1 MRYIDNFGG
10 VDAEVNTLDLLAAS
24 ACGILGGMGVG
35 SGGLFMIYLLLVR
48 DMPQLTAQGL
58 NLYFFLFSAGASLTV
73 HMQKRK
79 IFWSAVLLMI
89 FVGSVGTLAGSLLC
103 ARLSANL
110 LRRAFGGMLVFCG
123 IASLY
128 SVIRT
133 RRTKN
138 LLENKK

>member
-1 MRYIDNFGG
+1 MRIISNVIASF
-10 VDAEVNTLDLLAAS
+10 AIALLS
-24 ACGILGGMGVG
+24 GMGVG
-35 SGGLFMIYLLLVR
+35 SAGLLVVWLTATTSVS
-48 DMPQLTAQGL
+48 QLTAQGL

-103 ARLSANL
+103 TRLSANL
-110 LRRAFGGMLVFCG
+110 LRRAFGGMLVLCG

-133 RRTKN
+133 GRIKN

>member
-1 MRYIDNFGG
+1 MRIISDVIASF
-10 VDAEVNTLDLLAAS
+10 AIALLS
-24 ACGILGGMGVG
+24 GMGVG
-35 SGGLFMIYLLLVR
+35 SAGLLVVWLTATTSVS
-48 DMPQLTAQGL
+48 QLTAQGL

-133 RRTKN
+133 GRTKN